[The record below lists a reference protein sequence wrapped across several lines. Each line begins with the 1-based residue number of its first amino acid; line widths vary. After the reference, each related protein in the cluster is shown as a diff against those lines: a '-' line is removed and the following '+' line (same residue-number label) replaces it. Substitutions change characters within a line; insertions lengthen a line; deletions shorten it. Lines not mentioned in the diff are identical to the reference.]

1 MTIELVLTLGALALV
16 DSTSFGTLGVPAYL
30 LLASDRSPAGR
41 LLVYLAT
48 VATFYFGVGVA
59 LMLGLAAAL
68 TAFEEALYS
77 RTAYWVQLVIGVG
90 LFLLSFRFDSKRR
103 KEKEKEGPSRWEP
116 RLGGPGAMILLGLTA
131 ALLEVAT
138 MLPYLGAIGF
148 MTGANLPAAQ
158 WVPLLA
164 GYVLVMILPPLVLLG
179 VKTVAGNWLDPKLER
194 LRAWMRRHS
203 ASALGWTL
211 GIVGFLVARDAAS
224 RLFGG

>member
-16 DSTSFGTLGVPAYL
+16 DSTSFGTLGIPAYL

-68 TAFEEALYS
+68 ATFEEALYS
-77 RTAYWVQLVIGVG
+77 RTAYWIQLVIGVG
-90 LFLLSFRFDSKRR
+90 LFLLSFRFDSKRQR
-103 KEKEKEGPSRWEP
+103 EKEGPSRWEP
-116 RLGGPGAMILLGLTA
+116 RLGGPGTMILLGLTA

-138 MLPYLGAIGF
+138 MIPYLGAIGF
-148 MTGANLPAAQ
+148 MTGANLPAVQ

-179 VKTVAGNWLDPKLER
+179 VKTVAGGRLDPKLER

-211 GIVGFLVARDAAS
+211 GIVGFLVARDAAW

>member
-16 DSTSFGTLGVPAYL
+16 DSTSFGTLGIPLYL

-59 LMLGLAAAL
+59 LMLGLGAAL
-68 TAFEEALYS
+68 AAFEEALYS
-77 RTAYWVQLVIGVG
+77 RTAYWIQLAIGVG
-90 LFLLSFRFDSKRR
+90 LFLLSFRFDSKRQR
-103 KEKEKEGPSRWEP
+103 EKEGPSRWEP

-138 MLPYLGAIGF
+138 MIPYLGAIGF
-148 MTGANLPAAQ
+148 MTGANLPAVQ

-164 GYVLVMILPPLVLLG
+164 GYVLVMILPPLVLFG
-179 VKTVAGNWLDPKLER
+179 VKTVAGGRLDPKLER

-211 GIVGFLVARDAAS
+211 GIVGFFVARDAAS

>member
-1 MTIELVLTLGALALV
+1 MTTELVLTLAALALV
-16 DSTSFGTLGVPAYL
+16 DSTSFGTLGIPAYL
-30 LLASDRSPAGR
+30 LLAPDRSPAGR

-48 VATFYFGVGVA
+48 VAAFYFAVGVA

-68 TAFEEALYS
+68 DAFEEALHS
-77 RTAYWVQLVIGVG
+77 RTAYWIQLVIGVG

-103 KEKEKEGPSRWEP
+103 REKEGPGRWEP
-116 RLGGPGAMILLGLTA
+116 RLGGPGAMVLLGLTA

-164 GYVLVMILPPLVLLG
+164 CYVLVMILPPLVLLG
-179 VKTVAGNWLDPKLER
+179 VRTVAGEWLDPKLER

-203 ASALGWTL
+203 ASAIGWTL
-211 GIVGFLVARDAAS
+211 GIVGFLVARDAAW
-224 RLFGG
+224 RLFSG

>member
-1 MTIELVLTLGALALV
+1 MTTELVLTLGALALV
-16 DSTSFGTLGVPAYL
+16 DSTSFGTLGIPAYL

-48 VATFYFGVGVA
+48 VAVFYFAVGVA

-68 TAFEEALYS
+68 DAFEEALYS
-77 RTAYWVQLVIGVG
+77 RTAYWIQLVIGVG
-90 LFLLSFRFDSKRR
+90 LFLLSFRFDSKKR
-103 KEKEKEGPSRWEP
+103 KDRPGRWEP
-116 RLGGPGAMILLGLTA
+116 RLGGPGAMVLLGLTA

-179 VKTVAGNWLDPKLER
+179 LKTVAGGWLDPKLER

-203 ASALGWTL
+203 ASAIGWTL
-211 GIVGFLVARDAAS
+211 GIVGFLVARDAAG
-224 RLFGG
+224 RLFLG

>member
-1 MTIELVLTLGALALV
+1 MTIELVVTLGALALV

-30 LLASDRSPAGR
+30 LLAPDRSPAGR

-68 TAFEEALYS
+68 AAFEEALYS
-77 RTAYWVQLVIGVG
+77 RTAYWIQLVIGVG
-90 LFLLSFRFDSKRR
+90 LFLLSFRFDSKRQR
-103 KEKEKEGPSRWEP
+103 EKEGPSLGEP
-116 RLGGPGAMILLGLTA
+116 RLGGPGAMVLLGLTA

-179 VKTVAGNWLDPKLER
+179 VKTVAASRLDPKLER
-194 LRAWMRRHS
+194 LRDWMRRNS